1 VTPATQLLSTAQLQ
15 VVQPGSRANFRRR
28 VMDAMRSIV
37 PAAGA
42 FCCFGKDD
50 GRAYGD
56 SSRLVDGTP
65 QPLKGT
71 DGVKLTKAFGFEV
84 KSVVET
90 TRRAYLSMELY
101 PDSERNKLPYFR
113 DHSAASGLTHAM
125 IVFLHEGGVLFGVC
139 GLERR
144 AEEPAFGMDDA
155 KRIEEL
161 APFVVAAARAQMAYD
176 ELTREAA
183 ALRSLGKIG
192 GSLFVVDRDN
202 RRVVW
207 AANREHGIDWA
218 QDVEPIADQLVEAAE
233 SQLAARAR
241 GDALPTPPRLAE
253 GTVVGVAK
261 IEGDPV
267 FGAGRCAVVR
277 VETSEKTTAAA
288 MDGLSRREREIARL
302 LVAGYSGV
310 NVAAIAGLSE
320 NTVRTYVRRLYTKLG
335 VSNRADLV
343 RKLVAPEPSER
354 RASAPSS
361 QIAPP
366 PDSALVDGDDT
377 LD

>member
-1 VTPATQLLSTAQLQ
+1 VTTSPSALTQAKLQ

-28 VMDAMRSIV
+28 VMDAMRALV
-37 PAAGA
+37 PSAAA
-42 FCCFGKDD
+42 FFCFGKDD
-50 GRAYGD
+50 SRAYGD
-56 SSRLVDGTP
+56 SSRVVDGA
-65 QPLKGT
+65 LH
-71 DGVKLTKAFGFEV
+71 GVKGADGTKLTQAFGFET

-90 TRRAYLSMELY
+90 TRRVYMTMELY
-101 PDSERNKLPYFR
+101 PDDERNKLPYFR
-113 DHSAASGLTHAM
+113 DNSVADALARAM

-144 AEEPAFGMDDA
+144 ADEPEFTMKDA
-155 KRIEEL
+155 ANVEAL

-176 ELTREAA
+176 ELTKEAA
-183 ALRSLGKIG
+183 ALRSLAKIG
-192 GSLFVVDRDN
+192 GTLFVVDRDKK
-202 RRVVW
+202 RVLW
-207 AANREHGIDWA
+207 AANREHGVDWA
-218 QDVEPIADQLVEAAE
+218 EDVDPYAEQIVLAAE

-241 GDALPTPPRLAE
+241 GDALPTPPRIGE
-253 GTVVGVAK
+253 GSVVAVAR

-267 FGAGRCAVVR
+267 FGAGRCAVLR
-277 VETSEKTTAAA
+277 VQHAESANAAA

-320 NTVRTYVRRLYTKLG
+320 NTVRTYVRRLYAKIG

-343 RKLVAPEPSER
+343 RKLVAPEPKS
-354 RASAPSS
+354 SAPSS

-366 PDSALVDGDDT
+366 PDSALADGDDT